1 MSSPNCGFCT
11 SLGIKGP
18 HDHWMRR
25 LVNNNYETICPKL
38 LQTICQSCFKK
49 GHTARYCRMDIR
61 EKQRK
66 GINKAMVKP
75 KTESKIESKIES
87 KTESKFGNIWG
98 ALCMENDD
106 SSDEESIPDKPYV
119 YLKWADVDTDDDEL
133 PPIPVSWRN

>member
-1 MSSPNCGFCT
+1 
-11 SLGIKGP
+11 
-18 HDHWMRR
+18 
-25 LVNNNYETICPKL
+25 
-38 LQTICQSCFKK
+38 
-49 GHTARYCRMDIR
+49 MDIR